1 MKRSKLLLLAAALC
15 CSVLSFAQTAAT
27 TVTIRLVASNDR
39 NHELT
44 LLQDNKFSADKQDRD
59 ELSILG
65 PNYPNPAIFADV
77 AYGKMTT
84 LGVPALVGTE
94 ISFYTNQST
103 DYRLEFTGQT
113 GEVLTLKDMKTNKE
127 IKMVNG
133 ATYSFAIDA
142 NEVSSRETAKM
153 VSKRFRVVTP
163 TTPGPTDYEICYR
176 NGYLEI
182 SNYPVAQNTNPIVV
196 KDESGNEV
204 KREVPVASYQS
215 IDLRSLTPGHYT
227 VEANGETLTIG
238 VQ

>member
-1 MKRSKLLLLAAALC
+1 MKRSKLLLFAAALC
-15 CSVLSFAQTAAT
+15 CSVLSYAQEVAT
-27 TVTIRLVASNDR
+27 SVTIILSTANGSG
-39 NHELT
+39 ELFMA
-44 LLQDNKFSADKQDRD
+44 QDSKYSADKQDRD
-59 ELSILG
+59 ELPIFG
-65 PNYPNPAIFADV
+65 PDFPNPAIFADV

-94 ISFYTNQST
+94 ISFYTNQCT
-103 DYRLEFTGQT
+103 DYKLEFTGQT
-113 GEVLTLKDMKTNKE
+113 GEVLWLKDNITGKE

-133 ATYSFAIDA
+133 APYSFKIDTS
-142 NEVSSRETAKM
+142 EVSSRETAKI
-153 VSKRFRVVTP
+153 VSKRFRIVTP